1 MFKSLQARLLLSY
14 LLIIIV
20 CLALVG
26 LTALVLL
33 RGYQKTMTYS
43 RLTDRA
49 TLAAGL
55 IGQMLQRGMP
65 PQDAVRRLDGQL
77 NGGKDDKDTWIAL
90 LDGTGRLAAG
100 NDNRLR
106 DQQFGRATARTERGE
121 HRLAGGERLLYV
133 AAPVRS
139 LRDPAAAP
147 WTLILA
153 EPLRP
158 TRQALGSLLP
168 RLLWAGLIALA
179 VSVVVA
185 AAVAYSIARPLDR
198 IARAAEEVAAG
209 DYDQSLQIEAP
220 TEVAR
225 LARSFNSMARQV
237 QATLRSQQDL
247 VANVS
252 HELKTPLTSIQGF
265 SQALLD
271 GTAEDGESR
280 RRAAA
285 IIHEEAGR
293 MRRLVDELLDLARL
307 EAGQVELAQATVDV
321 GELLRD
327 SAERFALRAEQAGVE
342 LRVEAAPDLPPVR
355 GDADRLA
362 QVFANLVDNA
372 VRHVGAGGRVTLS
385 AERRD
390 SRLLCAV
397 TDNGPGIPAGELA
410 RVFERFYQVDKSRVR
425 QKDRRGGA
433 GLGLA
438 IAREIVQAHGGRIQV
453 DSVEGLGTRFTVELP
468 IQAG

>member
-55 IGQMLQRGMP
+55 IGQMLHRGMP

-77 NGGKDDKDTWIAL
+77 NGGKGKETWIAL

-106 DQQFGRATARTERGE
+106 DQQFGTATAQTERGE

-133 AAPVRS
+133 TVPVRS

-158 TRQALGSLLP
+158 TRQALDSLLP

-185 AAVAYSIARPLDR
+185 AVVAYSIARPLDR
-198 IARAAEEVAAG
+198 IAQAAEEVAAG

-321 GELLRD
+321 GALLR
-327 SAERFALRAEQAGVE
+327 
-342 LRVEAAPDLPPVR
+342 
-355 GDADRLA
+355 
-362 QVFANLVDNA
+362 
-372 VRHVGAGGRVTLS
+372 
-385 AERRD
+385 
-390 SRLLCAV
+390 
-397 TDNGPGIPAGELA
+397 
-410 RVFERFYQVDKSRVR
+410 
-425 QKDRRGGA
+425 
-433 GLGLA
+433 
-438 IAREIVQAHGGRIQV
+438 
-453 DSVEGLGTRFTVELP
+453 
-468 IQAG
+468 